1 VNEQNKIILS
11 IMLGAVVGGVAGFL
25 LFTERGRRLRDEL
38 TPHIDELAREVKNLQ
53 ELALHVRN
61 TANDSW
67 HQMEQF
73 VGELGHQGGA
83 WTNATQRH

>member
-1 VNEQNKIILS
+1 
-11 IMLGAVVGGVAGFL
+11 M
-25 LFTERGRRLRDEL
+25 
-38 TPHIDELAREVKNLQ
+38 KNLQ

-67 HQMEQF
+67 NQMEQF
-73 VGELGHQGGA
+73 VGELGNQGGA